1 MAISKINSKSLEDST
16 VLSADIADDSI
27 IDADIKSDAAISQ
40 SKLVDVVDADI
51 NASAAIVTS
60 KLSGAVTSIA
70 SHGLATSATTDTTNA
85 DNISSGTVDTARLGT
100 GTADNTKFLRG
111 DNTWQVVAIGATQL
125 DLPIITGTLSVL
137 SGGAITHTITNWS
150 DDLSWTITPTNCTV
164 GSVNASG
171 EFVIT
176 QTSGLPSYTIVATTA
191 SLGLADS
198 NTVTKNIS
206 LQLTA
211 PTISSPADSYETVD
225 VTYTIT
231 STTADDDKLILNIGS
246 ANFTL
251 VNVSHGIASKVGNT
265 VECTG
270 FTTNNPAVIIQYTA
284 EATYSVTATSV
295 KIDGS
300 FGTSAASSADSI
312 TILNPT
318 LTAPAISSPADVGT
332 LTDVAYTITS
342 NDANDNKLILDIGS
356 SNFNFGNVNTGI
368 ASKVGNTVECTGFTT
383 NNPVVTIQFTA
394 EATYYPTAKAIDTTG
409 YYHDSVNS
417 SADTILINNFTGIVA
432 TGGQQSPSSGVV
444 SGDYKIHT
452 FTTTGNQTFTI
463 TTIGSLPQ
471 VEYLV
476 VGGGGGGGN
485 SAGGGGAGGFRT
497 ATGLAVTQTSYTVT
511 VGAGGAGNPSGA
523 GHGTAGGNSSFH
535 TITSTGGGYGS
546 GYGQSVGGSGGSGG
560 GSFYSNV
567 ATGNAG
573 GYSPSEG
580 NNGGTGDSGGGGGAG
595 AVGGNGY
602 YASGNANGGIG
613 RASSIS
619 GSSAYYAGG
628 GGAYRGTIGGGTG
641 GGGNGGGSYN
651 VPPATAGAA
660 NTGGGGGGGGQDG
673 GYRPSAAG
681 GSGIVIL
688 KYKFQ

>member
-1 MAISKINSKSLEDST
+1 MGYTGKKPATSAQIDS
-16 VLSADIADDSI
+16 SADIVDGVIQSQ
-27 IDADIKSDAAISQ
+27 DIQTLDAA
-40 SKLVDVVDADI
+40 KLTGTVVDARI
-51 NASAAIVTS
+51 SALTAS
-60 KLSGAVTSIA
+60 KLT
-70 SHGLATSATTDTTNA
+70 
-85 DNISSGTVDTARLGT
+85 GTVATARLGT
-100 GTADNTKFLRG
+100 GTADSTKFLRG
-111 DNTWQVVAIGATQL
+111 DNTWQVVAVPKL
-125 DLPIITGTLSVL
+125 DLPTITGTLSVL
-137 SGGAITHTITNWS
+137 SGGTVTHTITNLS
-150 DDLSWTITPTNCTV
+150 DDIAYTITPTNCTV
-164 GSVNASG
+164 GSINASG
-171 EFVIT
+171 EFVVT

-191 SLGLADS
+191 SLGLDNS
-198 NTVTKNIS
+198 DTVTKNIA

-211 PTISSPADSYETVD
+211 PTISSPADSYETVN

-231 STTADDDKLILNIGS
+231 STTTDDDKLILNIGS
-246 ANFTL
+246 SNFTYQS
-251 VNVSHGIASKVGNT
+251 VSHGSGSKVGNT
-265 VECTG
+265 VEVTG

-284 EATYSVTATSV
+284 EATYSVTATSA
-295 KIDGS
+295 KIDGT
-300 FGTSAASSADSI
+300 FVTSPASSADSI

-318 LTAPAISSPADVGT
+318 LTAPTISSPADVGT
-332 LTDVAYTITS
+332 LTNVAYTITS

-356 SNFNFGNVNTGI
+356 SNFNFGSVSVGS

-394 EATYYPTAKAIDTTG
+394 EATYYPTAKATDTTG
-409 YYHDSVNS
+409 YYHDSVDS
-417 SADTILINNFTGIVA
+417 SADTIVITNFTGMVA
-432 TGGQQSPSSGVV
+432 TGGSITH
-444 SGDYKIHT
+444 SGDYKMHT
-452 FTTTGNQTFTI
+452 FTASSTTFNI

-497 ATGLAVTQTSYTVT
+497 ATGLAVTQTSYTVS
-511 VGAGGAGNPSGA
+511 VGGGGAGNASGA
-523 GHGTAGGNSSFH
+523 GAGTAGGNSSFH

-546 GYGQSVGGSGGSGG
+546 GYGASVGGTGGSGG
-560 GSFYSNV
+560 GSFYSTV

-602 YASGNANGGIG
+602 YASGTANGGVG

-619 GSSAYYAGG
+619 GSSVYYAGG

-641 GGGNGGGSYN
+641 GGGNGGGPYN